1 MSRAISWK
9 KVLVV
14 RPHPGQAETWGR
26 NERRPRDWST
36 CCATWTSC
44 GPVASG
50 LRREAD
56 PDRVADPSLQQERQA
71 GRRGDDALGA
81 HAGLGEAEVQR
92 VVAPIRQPGVDL
104 DQVLDAGHLGRQ
116 DDPVVPEARLLGEP
130 GRAQRRLDHRL
141 DHHLA
146 AVVRVGRGGIRVHH
160 LGQQLLVERPPV
172 DPDADRDVVG
182 DRHLDDLGE
191 LLVAP
196 LRADVARVDPVL
208 GEGRGRLG
216 VLREQQVPVV
226 VEVPDQRHADAERI
240 ELGADDGHGLR
251 GGIVVDGDPHELGA
265 GMRELRDL
273 DRGARPRR
281 RCPCSSSTARRPGG
295 PTRRARRRRARWR
308 WIAVGVR
315 SSLTMVEG
323 GFRIGTAR
331 AQVAT

>member
-1 MSRAISWK
+1 MPLA
-9 KVLVV
+9 
-14 RPHPGQAETWGR
+14 PMP
-26 NERRPRDWST
+26 
-36 CCATWTSC
+36 
-44 GPVASG
+44 
-50 LRREAD
+50 
-56 PDRVADPSLQQERQA
+56 
-71 GRRGDDALGA
+71 
-81 HAGLGEAEVQR
+81 GLGEAEVQR

-104 DQVLDAGHLGRQ
+104 DQVLDAGHLGRE

-160 LGQQLLVERPPV
+160 LGQQLLVQRPPV

-251 GGIVVDGDPHELGA
+251 GGIVVDGDAHELGA

-273 DRGARPRR
+273 DRGRVRV
-281 RCPCSSSTARRPGG
+281 G
-295 PTRRARRRRARWR
+295 
-308 WIAVGVR
+308 GVR
-315 SSLTMVEG
+315 VRHRLHDDRVGRPDGHAADEHGGGGSSWG
-323 GFRIGTAR
+323 YAHR
-331 AQVAT
+331 